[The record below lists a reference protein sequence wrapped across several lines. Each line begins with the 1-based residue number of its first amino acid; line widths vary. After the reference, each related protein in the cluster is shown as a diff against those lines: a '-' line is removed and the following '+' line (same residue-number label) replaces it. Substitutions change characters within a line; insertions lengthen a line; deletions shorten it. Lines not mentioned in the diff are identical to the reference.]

1 MDWMKAA
8 DYLEQLASQQTDE
21 PLDAGQRASVAQ
33 LAARIRSGQR
43 AALLA
48 DEVGMGKTRIAVAL
62 ISSVRKAG
70 GRAAIVL
77 PAGLGVQWQ
86 KELRLFHPD
95 DQTLLP
101 LRSYDGF
108 IAGFLTEE
116 DAEGN
121 EKHKRKHKDWLSN
134 RRQQRELPQKGWNDE
149 KVLMIS
155 HTFAAMRFPNPSD
168 GPAGGWRRELLPN
181 VARLL
186 AGQRRN
192 FMRNSFHR
200 GEVSQVHA
208 TRRAARTIANTIIE
222 HGLCRSVLD
231 DLAGDHRWLAADEY
245 KRKILPLI
253 GYGLGRFD
261 LIVVDEAHKARGE
274 DSSLSRILGPVSW
287 ESDDPFRL
295 GMTATPVELDSA
307 QWIDTLGRIS
317 GQDDGEDITPLA
329 ELAAWISGYVDIVKR
344 IQVEEL
350 DEPLTDSFEKAA
362 TRFQKALRPYVLRRD
377 KRHDPQIR
385 AFQEA
390 HGDYR
395 VVEDLK
401 VSPTTEGFSRDW
413 LRRFCAAEALSILP
427 QDDHRVKRARLS
439 VAQAYGFGLAL
450 ESETAEQPQQVDE
463 LEGPQSF
470 WFDAF
475 RSQPADIYTH
485 PAILAAVR
493 LIESYAKLNEKVLVF
508 GRFIAPMNA
517 LTRLLD
523 AREMLRRLRDGRH
536 WPASKI
542 RDESEPAVL
551 AAMKDPDLRMTT
563 GGITA
568 INQILTERYRKWSS
582 ARRTELA
589 RLHREIEGLAPMD
602 DTAALL
608 VGYLRQDDD
617 GEELQGDI
625 GALLEALGDR
635 RKSADAPW
643 SGDEMLSLFKGLLD
657 ELSTDEEQENESV
670 LQSRLASYLQD
681 FSGREGNFARM
692 MSGATQPQTRR
703 LLQSAFNRASTWPM
717 VLLAQSRVGREGLNL
732 HEACRTVVILH
743 AEWNPGIVEQ
753 QIGRVDRKGSR
764 WLKDV
769 EEWYGHANG
778 DPPRICIHPVVV
790 SGTYDDHNWQVLK
803 ARWMEL
809 RAQLHGEVL
818 PHQGTHVP
826 ISAELK
832 AFRNRI
838 IAATPTFAP
847 WEFLEGP

>member
-1 MDWMKAA
+1 MHSPKPTTIKPKDSR
-8 DYLEQLASQQTDE
+8 YERGTTG
-21 PLDAGQRASVAQ
+21 GQV
-33 LAARIRSGQR
+33 
-43 AALLA
+43 
-48 DEVGMGKTRIAVAL
+48 K
-62 ISSVRKAG
+62 
-70 GRAAIVL
+70 
-77 PAGLGVQWQ
+77 
-86 KELRLFHPD
+86 
-95 DQTLLP
+95 
-101 LRSYDGF
+101 
-108 IAGFLTEE
+108 
-116 DAEGN
+116 
-121 EKHKRKHKDWLSN
+121 
-134 RRQQRELPQKGWNDE
+134 
-149 KVLMIS
+149 
-155 HTFAAMRFPNPSD
+155 
-168 GPAGGWRRELLPN
+168 
-181 VARLL
+181 
-186 AGQRRN
+186 
-192 FMRNSFHR
+192 
-200 GEVSQVHA
+200 VHA

-350 DEPLTDSFEKAA
+350 DEPLTDSFENAA

-401 VSPTTEGFSRDW
+401 VSPTTEGFTRDW

-450 ESETAEQPQQVDE
+450 ESETAEQLQQIDE

-475 RSQPADIYTH
+475 RGQPADIYTH

-551 AAMKDPDLRMTT
+551 ASMKDPDLRMTT

-589 RLHREIEGLAPMD
+589 RLHREIEGLAPTD

-643 SGDEMLSLFKGLLD
+643 SGDEMLALFKALLD

-732 HEACRTVVILH
+732 HEACRTLVILH

-764 WLKDV
+764 WLKDL

-826 ISAELK
+826 NSAELK

>member
-62 ISSVRKAG
+62 ISAVRNAG

-116 DAEGN
+116 DAEGSQ
-121 EKHKRKHKDWLSN
+121 KRKIKHADWLKD
-134 RRQQRELPQKGWNDE
+134 RRQQRELPKNGWADE
-149 KVLMIS
+149 EVLMIS
-155 HTFAAMRFPNPSD
+155 HTFAAMRFPNTGN

-181 VARLL
+181 VVRLL

-192 FMRNSFHR
+192 FMRDSFHQ
-200 GEVSQVHA
+200 GEIGYVFAS
-208 TRRAARTIANTIIE
+208 RRAARTIADTITQ
-222 HGLCRSVLD
+222 HGLQDISELKGAK
-231 DLAGDHRWLAADEY
+231 AGDYKWLEADEY
-245 KRKILPLI
+245 KKKILRLI
-253 GYGLGRFD
+253 GYGLGQFD

-274 DSSLSRILGPVSW
+274 NSSLSRILGPVSW
-287 ESDDPFRL
+287 EADDPFRL
-295 GMTATPVELDSA
+295 GMTATPVELDSG
-307 QWIDTLGRIS
+307 QWKDTLGRIS
-317 GQDDGEDITPLA
+317 GRDDGEDITPLA
-329 ELAAWISGYVDIVKR
+329 ELTEWISGYVDIVKR
-344 IQVEEL
+344 IRVKEL
-350 DEPLTDSFEKAA
+350 DEPLADSFENAA
-362 TRFQKALRPYVLRRD
+362 IRFQKALRPYVLRRD
-377 KRHDPQIR
+377 KRHDPEIS
-385 AFQEA
+385 AFQEC

-395 VVEDLK
+395 VVHDLK
-401 VSPTTEGFSRDW
+401 VSPETEGFTRDW

-427 QDDHRVKRARLS
+427 QEDHRVKRARLS
-439 VAQAYGFGLAL
+439 VAQGYGFGLAH
-450 ESETAEQPQQVDE
+450 ESEPVEQLPQEDE

-475 RSQPADIYTH
+475 RGQPADIFTH

-493 LIESYAKLNEKVLVF
+493 LIESYAERDEKVLVF
-508 GRFIAPMNA
+508 GRFITPMNA

-536 WPASKI
+536 WPASKV

-551 AAMKDPDLRMTT
+551 AAMNDPDLCVTT
-563 GGITA
+563 GGITP
-568 INQILTERYRKWSS
+568 INQMLTERYRKWSS

-589 RLHREIEGLAPMD
+589 RLHRELEALAPQD

-625 GALLEALGDR
+625 GALLEALDDR
-635 RKSADAPW
+635 RESADVPW
-643 SGDEMLSLFKGLLD
+643 SGDEMLALFKGLLD
-657 ELSTDEEQENESV
+657 DLSTDEEQEHDSV

-692 MSGATQPQTRR
+692 MSGATPPQTRR
-703 LLQSAFNRASTWPM
+703 LLQSAFNRASSWPM

-764 WLKDV
+764 WLQDL
-769 EEWYGHANG
+769 ENWYGHAEG
-778 DPPRICIHPVVV
+778 DPPRIRIHPVVV

-803 ARWMEL
+803 ERWMEL

-818 PHQGTHVP
+818 PHQGTHAA
-826 ISAELK
+826 ISPELE
-832 AFRNRI
+832 ALRNRI
-838 IAATPTFAP
+838 IVSTPNFAP
-847 WEFLEGP
+847 WE

>member
-8 DYLEQLASQQTDE
+8 EYLDQFSSQETNE
-21 PLDAGQRASVAQ
+21 RLDAGQRASVAE

-62 ISSVRKAG
+62 ISAVRQAG

-86 KELRLFHPD
+86 KELRLFQPD

-121 EKHKRKHKDWLSN
+121 EKHKRKHKDWLRN
-134 RRQQRELPQKGWNDE
+134 RRQQRELPKKGWADE
-149 KVLMIS
+149 EVLMIS
-155 HTFAAMRFPNPSD
+155 HTFAAMRFPNVSD
-168 GPAGGWRRELLPN
+168 GPAAGWRRELLPN

-192 FMRNSFHR
+192 FMRNKFHR

-208 TRRAARTIANTIIE
+208 TRRAARMIADTIIQ

-231 DLAGDHRWLAADEY
+231 DPSGDHRWLAADEY

-253 GYGLGRFD
+253 GYGLGQFD
-261 LIVVDEAHKARGE
+261 LIIVDEAHKARGE

-287 ESDDPFRL
+287 EADDPFRL

-317 GQDDGEDITPLA
+317 GRDDGEDVTSLA
-329 ELAAWISGYVDIVKR
+329 ELAEWISGYVDMVKR
-344 IQVEEL
+344 IQIEEL
-350 DEPLTDSFEKAA
+350 DNPLTEGFES
-362 TRFQKALRPYVLRRD
+362 TSSRFQHALRPFVLRRD

-385 AFQEA
+385 EFQEA

-395 VVEDLK
+395 VVKDLK
-401 VSPTTEGFSRDW
+401 VSPATEGFTRDW

-439 VAQAYGFGLAL
+439 VAQGYGFGLAP
-450 ESETAEQPQQVDE
+450 ESETVEQLPQEDE

-475 RSQPADIYTH
+475 RGQPADIYTH

-493 LIESYAKLNEKVLVF
+493 LIESYAERDEKVLVF

-542 RDESEPAVL
+542 RDESEPAVI
-551 AAMKDPDLRMTT
+551 AAMNDPDLCVTT

-568 INQILTERYRKWSS
+568 INQILTERYQKWSS

-589 RLHREIEGLAPMD
+589 RLHREIEALAPQD

-617 GEELQGDI
+617 DEELQGDI

-635 RKSADAPW
+635 RERADAPW
-643 SGDEMLSLFKGLLD
+643 SGDEMLALFKGLLD
-657 ELSTDEEQENESV
+657 DLSTDEEQDNDSV

-692 MSGATQPQTRR
+692 MSGATPPQTRR
-703 LLQSAFNRASTWPM
+703 LLQSAFNRASSWPM

-732 HEACRTVVILH
+732 HEACRTVVIHH
-743 AEWNPGIVEQ
+743 AEWNPGVVEQ

-764 WLKDV
+764 WLQDL
-769 EEWYGHANG
+769 ENWYGHAEG
-778 DPPRICIHPVVV
+778 DPPRIRIHPVVV

-803 ARWMEL
+803 ERWMEL

-818 PHQGTHVP
+818 PHQGTLAA
-826 ISAELK
+826 ISPELE
-832 AFRNRI
+832 ALRNRI
-838 IAATPTFAP
+838 IVSTPNFAP
-847 WEFLEGP
+847 WE

>member
-21 PLDAGQRASVAQ
+21 PLDAGQRGSVAQ

-62 ISSVRKAG
+62 ISAVRKAG
-70 GRAAIVL
+70 GRTAIVL

-86 KELRLFHPD
+86 MELRIFQDD

-121 EKHKRKHKDWLSN
+121 EKHKRNHKDWLRN
-134 RRQQRELPQKGWNDE
+134 RRQQRELPQKGWADE
-149 KVLMIS
+149 VVLMIS
-155 HTFAAMRFPNPSD
+155 HTFAAMRFPNASD
-168 GPAGGWRRELLPN
+168 GPAAGWRRELLPN

-192 FMRNSFHR
+192 FMRNNFHR

-208 TRRAARTIANTIIE
+208 TRRAARMIADTIIE

-231 DLAGDHRWLAADEY
+231 DLSGDHRWLAADEY

-253 GYGLGRFD
+253 GYGLGQFD
-261 LIVVDEAHKARGE
+261 LIGIDEAHKARGE

-287 ESDDPFRL
+287 EADDPFRL
-295 GMTATPVELDSA
+295 GMTATPVELDST

-317 GQDDGEDITPLA
+317 GRDDGEDVTSLA
-329 ELAAWISGYVDIVKR
+329 ELAEWIGGYVDMVKR
-344 IQVEEL
+344 IQIEEL
-350 DEPLTDSFEKAA
+350 DNPLTEGFES
-362 TRFQKALRPYVLRRD
+362 TSLRFQHALHPFVLRRD

-401 VSPTTEGFSRDW
+401 VSPTTEGFTRDW

-439 VAQAYGFGLAL
+439 VAQGYGFGLAP
-450 ESETAEQPQQVDE
+450 ESETAEQLLQEDE

-475 RSQPADIYTH
+475 RGQPADIYTH
-485 PAILAAVR
+485 PALLAAVG
-493 LIESYAKLNEKVLVF
+493 LIESYAERDEKVLVF
-508 GRFIAPMNA
+508 GRFITPMTA

-536 WPASKI
+536 WPASKV
-542 RDESEPAVL
+542 RDESEPAIL
-551 AAMKDPDLRMTT
+551 AAINDPDLCVTT
-563 GGITA
+563 GGITS

-589 RLHREIEGLAPMD
+589 RLHREIEALAPQD
-602 DTAALL
+602 DTAAQL

-617 GEELQGDI
+617 DEELQGDI

-635 RKSADAPW
+635 RERADAPW
-643 SGDEMLSLFKGLLD
+643 SGDEMLALFKGLLD
-657 ELSTDEEQENESV
+657 DLSTDEEQENDSV

-692 MSGATQPQTRR
+692 MSGTTPPQTRR
-703 LLQSAFNRASTWPM
+703 LLQSAFNRASSWPM
-717 VLLAQSRVGREGLNL
+717 VLVTQSRVGREGLNL
-732 HEACRTVVILH
+732 QEACRTVVMLH

-753 QIGRVDRKGSR
+753 QIGRVDRKGSC
-764 WLKDV
+764 WLKDL
-769 EEWYGHANG
+769 ENWYGHCEG
-778 DPPRICIHPVVV
+778 DPPRIRIHPVVV

-803 ARWMEL
+803 ERWMEL

-818 PHQGTHVP
+818 PHQGTHTA
-826 ISAELK
+826 ISPELE
-832 AFRNRI
+832 ALRNRI
-838 IAATPTFAP
+838 IAATPSFAP
-847 WEFLEGP
+847 WDLCEV